1 MPNVQFLNNKGA
13 NTLGRSADYSQ
24 FLEQRRIA
32 ATVKQQKTKTS
43 PDNQLVKPWI
53 REGLLTK
60 GTENGSLDYYVLGK
74 YMPRV
79 FLARYGSA
87 K

>member
-1 MPNVQFLNNKGA
+1 MPNVDFLSNKGV
-13 NTLGRSADYSQ
+13 NLPGRSADYSQ
-24 FLEQRRIA
+24 YIEQRRIA
-32 ATVKQQKTKTS
+32 ATVKQQKTKSS
-43 PDNQLVKPWI
+43 PDNQSVKPWI

-60 GTENGSLDYYVLGK
+60 GTENGSLDYYVKGK

-79 FLARYGSA
+79 FLSRYGSA